1 LRAGLVPFVLR
12 RGRGARYPAPVP
24 GDAKPSA
31 REPSPKSNIVR
42 ASALVPAGSPVVLC
56 VALAAISA
64 AAFALSA
71 LAHTGGEWVA
81 PLDDAYIYYQY
92 AKSFAGGSPFAYQPG
107 EPATTGATSLLHMI
121 LLAPWFLLGVRGSGA
136 VIVTFLGGT
145 LALAATLALFHDL
158 LAKRTS
164 REMAYWGALLFAAS
178 GPLAWGYFSGM
189 ELPLFHLFFVASL
202 HALFT
207 PGSERRLAVAL
218 SGLALC
224 RPEGFLFPVALAC
237 GALVRS
243 ALGGRA
249 ESHTNAATD
258 ASDDGV
264 HAPSQLD
271 APARS
276 FSARA
281 LAIPVA
287 VGLIPFVVALLLTGT
302 PSFQSLRAK
311 ALLFEGST
319 TTGELI
325 ARGAG
330 FFSALLKGVF
340 GEGAG
345 EPTGALSANRW
356 QVATFFPPLALPL
369 FLIGL
374 LPGAAEEAR
383 TRRPAVFLPAAV
395 WFFGALLLES
405 ALLPY
410 PSHWNRYEMPFFP
423 LFLVGVVL
431 GAHRIASWLGDAR
444 RGLSVARGLLGFF
457 LFFSIVGWAHM
468 AVGFGRNARDIHNQH
483 VTTGRWIAQNLPPNA
498 RLAVNDAG
506 ALAYLGGR
514 PIVDLLGLVSRG
526 PTEPVNEGAG
536 ALYEYLEALPA
547 AARPTHFAVYPDWF
561 RLADAGIFGA
571 TLYSS
576 PLFQPS
582 IAGSPLPLTI
592 YAADWNLAQSGD
604 QPLALP
610 AGWRV
615 ADALDVADLA
625 SEHAHGYHFRRPGP
639 GYPESDVLSLS
650 YAGEG
655 APRIA
660 DGGRLLAGGE
670 SFRVNAGA
678 ARDLLLIART
688 DGAFRLDVTVNGA
701 AAGAWTHN
709 GASGVWTEAGFP
721 IPAGLARGSG
731 SIEIDLDTPAAL
743 GARSYRIF
751 HYWICERS

>member
-1 LRAGLVPFVLR
+1 M
-12 RGRGARYPAPVP
+12 P
-24 GDAKPSA
+24 GDSKPSA
-31 REPSPKSNIVR
+31 REPSPRSNIAR
-42 ASALVPAGSPVVLC
+42 ARALLPAGSPVVLC
-56 VALAAISA
+56 VVLAAISA
-64 AAFALSA
+64 ATYAFSA

-81 PLDDAYIYYQY
+81 PLDDAYIYFQY
-92 AKSFAGGSPFAYQPG
+92 AKSFAGGSPFAYQAG

-121 LLAPWFLLGVRGSGA
+121 LLAPWFLLGVHGSGA
-136 VIVTFLGGT
+136 VIVTFLGGA
-145 LALAATLALFHDL
+145 LALAATLVLLHDL
-158 LAKRTS
+158 LARRAS
-164 REMAYWGALLFAAS
+164 REIAHWGVLLFAAS
-178 GPLAWGYFSGM
+178 GPLVWGYFSGM
-189 ELPLFHLFFVASL
+189 ELPLLHLFFVASL
-202 HALFT
+202 HALLT
-207 PGSERRLAVAL
+207 PASVRRVLVML

-224 RPEGFLFPVALAC
+224 RPEGFLFPVALLC
-237 GALVRS
+237 GALVRA
-243 ALGGRA
+243 ALGGTARA
-249 ESHTNAATD
+249 ARDEESEIRAPNRPID
-258 ASDDGV
+258 AGETGGASGLRDRV
-264 HAPSQLD
+264 LD
-271 APARS
+271 ARS
-276 FSARA
+276 

-287 VGLIPFVVALLLTGT
+287 VGIIPFVLALLLTGT

-311 ALLFEGST
+311 ALFFEGST

-325 ARGAG
+325 VRGAG
-330 FFSALLKGVF
+330 FFAALVKGVF

-369 FLIGL
+369 FLLGL
-374 LPGAAEEAR
+374 LPAAAEEAR
-383 TRRPAVFLPAAV
+383 RRAPAVFLPAAA

-410 PSHWNRYEMPFFP
+410 PSHWNRYAMPFFP

-431 GAHRIASWLGDAR
+431 GAHRIAGWLGDAH
-444 RGLSVARGLLGFF
+444 RGQSVARGLLGFF
-457 LFFSIVGWAHM
+457 LFFSIVGWAHL
-468 AVGFGRNARDIHNQH
+468 AVGFGRNARDIHHQH
-483 VTTGRWIAQNLPPNA
+483 ITTARWIAQNLPPAA
-498 RLAVNDAG
+498 RVAVNDAG
-506 ALAYLGGR
+506 ALAYFGGR

-561 RLADAGIFGA
+561 RLTDAGIFGA
-571 TLYSS
+571 TLYTS

-592 YAADWNLAQSGD
+592 YTADWSLAQSGD
-604 QPLALP
+604 RPLALP
-610 AGWRV
+610 PGWRV
-615 ADALDVADLA
+615 VDALDVADLA
-625 SEHAHGYHFRRPGP
+625 SESAHGYSFRRPGP
-639 GYPESDVLSLS
+639 GYPESDVLSLL

-655 APRIA
+655 APRVA

-670 SFRVNAGA
+670 HFRMSAPD

-688 DGAFRLDVTVNGA
+688 DGPFQLDVNVGGSPART
-701 AAGAWTHN
+701 WTHN

-721 IPAGLARGSG
+721 IPAGLARGGG
-731 SIEIDLDTPAAL
+731 SVEIDLDTPAAL